1 MNVLLVED
9 EVSLADVLARNLRAR
24 GHAVVSRTTAEDAIL
39 SLAEAWPDAM
49 VLDINLPDESGW
61 EVLRRLSAEDRR
73 RLHVVVISAAPMSA
87 KRLAEF
93 KPAHALLKP
102 FPIDALARALSDGAL
117 EAEAWET

>member
-1 MNVLLVED
+1 
-9 EVSLADVLARNLRAR
+9 
-24 GHAVVSRTTAEDAIL
+24 
-39 SLAEAWPDAM
+39 
-49 VLDINLPDESGW
+49 
-61 EVLRRLSAEDRR
+61 
-73 RLHVVVISAAPMSA
+73 MSA